1 MNFHSINQDTIFAL
15 ALDDVNGETEAEYNN
30 GFFAGDLEDMIDIFT
45 TYISGLE
52 EDENDGM
59 LPMENIMKLYHA
71 QKYLLDLK
79 NMWIKN
85 EDEINEDFTSHIQD
99 ENWKERTEI
108 IDEKNKKIKEK
119 NQKLNLLIRENY
131 DLKKN
136 QKKEKIKAFN
146 LASSLR
152 AYFEVPDDV
161 LWAEMERR
169 GLMAIAGDAVL
180 VE

>member
-45 TYISGLE
+45 TYIAELEKEE
-52 EDENDGM
+52 EDGV

-79 NMWIKN
+79 NMMIKHCDEVAN
-85 EDEINEDFTSHIQD
+85 ENCQMHHKT
-99 ENWKERTEI
+99 
-108 IDEKNKKIKEK
+108 IDEKDKKIKEK

-131 DLKKN
+131 DLKKKV
-136 QKKEKIKAFN
+136 KKNEMMNGLIK
-146 LASSLR
+146 
-152 AYFEVPDDV
+152 
-161 LWAEMERR
+161 
-169 GLMAIAGDAVL
+169 
-180 VE
+180 